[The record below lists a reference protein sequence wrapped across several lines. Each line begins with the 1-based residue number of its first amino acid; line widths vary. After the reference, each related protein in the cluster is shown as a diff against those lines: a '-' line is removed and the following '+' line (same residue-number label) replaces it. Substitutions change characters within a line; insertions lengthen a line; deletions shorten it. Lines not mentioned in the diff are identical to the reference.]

1 MNTAGAEDT
10 FLGESACNSEV
21 HTYAVTLKSCRYLQ
35 LEAELSKLG
44 VDESSGAAGR
54 VSSFE
59 VTVDGHLVYSK
70 LAKGTFPDM
79 KALARQVGP
88 DRGSTIAM

>member
-1 MNTAGAEDT
+1 MHWR
-10 FLGESACNSEV
+10 SV
-21 HTYAVTLKSCRYLQ
+21 RYLQ

-44 VDESSGAAGR
+44 VGDSSGAAGR

-70 LAKGTFPDM
+70 LAKGIFPDM
-79 KALARQVGP
+79 KALARQV
-88 DRGSTIAM
+88 RAYSYNVVELCRIQARV